1 MSIYIVEETANYFR
15 IAHTHLSYPEFIKK
29 PIFVSSSKPNILLWY
44 STKYRKPD
52 FKQLCSRLNTSPLPC
67 SYHGYPSALIQSSF
81 KELETFLDLSFGLE
95 YKINLKRPAI
105 RCNIFIYILEL
116 EQGKYYVGKTTEP
129 NFRINT
135 HFNSNG
141 SVWTSRYRPVKLLEL
156 IPNCDDYD
164 EDKYTKMYMDKF
176 GIDNVRGGS
185 FVSMRLEQVTIEQ
198 LKKMSNGTNDRCF
211 SCNESG
217 HFAKHCMNK

>member
-1 MSIYIVEETANYFR
+1 M
-15 IAHTHLSYPEFIKK
+15 
-29 PIFVSSSKPNILLWY
+29 
-44 STKYRKPD
+44 
-52 FKQLCSRLNTSPLPC
+52 
-67 SYHGYPSALIQSSF
+67 
-81 KELETFLDLSFGLE
+81 
-95 YKINLKRPAI
+95 INLKQPAI

-141 SVWTSRYRPVKLLEL
+141 SVWTSRYRPIKLLEL

-164 EDKYTKMYMDKF
+164 EDKYTKMYMDTF

-185 FVSMRLEQVTIEQ
+185 FVSMRLEQVTIDQ
-198 LKKMSNGTNDRCF
+198 LKRMSNGTNDRCF

-217 HFAKHCMNK
+217 HFAKNCINT